1 MSLERENKIFLG
13 VDAGGTKTAFLLS
26 DENGTIL
33 ARHVSGSG
41 GFFSNGADGLYN
53 LLEEG
58 IHQISSSANIKKEDI
73 TFAGFGFPGYGES
86 ESSVVEITGVCEAV
100 IGKGK
105 VCCECD
111 CYLGWSGSLAME
123 AGINIVAGTGSICYG
138 VNQEGIAA
146 RSSGWGA
153 YCDEG
158 SCTWLGAKTI
168 AIYAKQ
174 ADGRQPRTQLY
185 QLFREHFA
193 IEEDLMF
200 IHRLN
205 HEIANKGAETAKIQM
220 LLKKAYDIGDVN
232 AAKLY
237 REAAKELALSI
248 HAVARKLGMSD
259 SCFKVSYSGGLFRS
273 GDCILQPLAKE
284 VERIGGQLVKPRF
297 SPEEGAV
304 LFAMKSYHPDRDLS
318 EIVFRY

>member
-1 MSLERENKIFLG
+1 MIFLG

-33 ARHVSGSG
+33 ARYVSGSG
-41 GFFSNGADGLYN
+41 DFFSNGTAGLKK

-58 IHQISSSANIKKEDI
+58 IEKISSYANIKKDDI
-73 TFAGFGFPGYGES
+73 TFAAFGFPGYGEADGS
-86 ESSVVEITGVCEAV
+86 EEDITRVCEEV
-100 IGKGK
+100 VGKGK

-123 AGINIVAGTGSICYG
+123 PGINIVAGTGSICYG
-138 VNQEGIAA
+138 VNQKGIAA
-146 RSSGWGA
+146 RASGWGA

-168 AIYAKQ
+168 GIYAKQ
-174 ADGRQPRTQLY
+174 ADGRLPRTQIY
-185 QLFREHFA
+185 DLFREHFT
-193 IEEDLMF
+193 IDEDLLF

-205 HEIANKGAETAKIQM
+205 HELAHQGSETAKIQI
-220 LLKKAYDIGDVN
+220 LLQKAYELGDTT
-232 AAKLY
+232 AAELY
-237 REAAKELALSI
+237 REAAKELALAI
-248 HAVARKLGMSD
+248 HAVAKKLDLCD
-259 SCFKVSYSGGLFRS
+259 SCFKVSYSGGLFQS

-284 VERIGGQLVKPRF
+284 VEQIGGQLLRPRF

-304 LFAMKSYHPDRDLS
+304 LFAMKCYDPDRDLS
-318 EIVFRY
+318 GLVFQY

>member
-1 MSLERENKIFLG
+1 MNFLG

-33 ARHVSGSG
+33 ARHISGTG
-41 GFFSNGADGLYN
+41 GFFSNGPAGLIE

-58 IHQISSSANIKKEDI
+58 IRQISSSAGINKEDI
-73 TFAGFGFPGYGES
+73 TFAAFGFPGYGEA
-86 ESSVVEITGVCEAV
+86 ESSEEVITGACEEV
-100 IGKGK
+100 IGKGR

-111 CYLGWSGSLAME
+111 CYLGWCGSLAME

-146 RSSGWGA
+146 RASGWGA

-168 AIYAKQ
+168 GIYAKQ
-174 ADGRQPRTQLY
+174 ADGRLPRTKIY
-185 QLFREHFA
+185 ELFREHFA
-193 IEEDLMF
+193 IGEDLLF

-205 HEIANKGAETAKIQM
+205 HEIANKGAETAKVQM
-220 LLKKAYDIGDVN
+220 LLKKAYEVGDVI
-232 AAKLY
+232 AAELY

-248 HAVARKLGMSD
+248 HAVAKKLGMSGG
-259 SCFKVSYSGGLFRS
+259 SFKVSYSGGLFQS
-273 GDCILQPLAKE
+273 GDCILLPLAKE
-284 VERIGGQLVKPRF
+284 VEQIGGQLVKPKF
-297 SPEEGAV
+297 SPDEGAI
-304 LFAMKSYHPDRDLS
+304 LFAMKSYHPDMDLS
-318 EIVFRY
+318 NIIFRY

>member
-1 MSLERENKIFLG
+1 MIFLG

-26 DENGTIL
+26 DEKGNIL
-33 ARHVSGSG
+33 ARHISGSG
-41 GFFSNGADGLYN
+41 GFFSNGSDGVLK

-58 IHQISSSANIKKEDI
+58 IEQISSSAGIKKEQI

-86 ESSVVEITGVCEAV
+86 ENSVQEITNACEKV

-111 CYLGWSGSLAME
+111 CYLGWAGSLAME

-138 VNQEGIAA
+138 VNHQGKAA
-146 RSSGWGA
+146 RASGWGA

-168 AIYAKQ
+168 GIYAKQ
-174 ADGRQPRTQLY
+174 ADGRMPRTLIY
-185 QLFREHFA
+185 ELFREHFS
-193 IEEDLMF
+193 IGEDLLF

-205 HEIANKGAETAKIQM
+205 HEIAKKGAETAKIQM
-220 LLKKAYDIGDVN
+220 ILKKAYELGDEI
-232 AAKLY
+232 AANLY
-237 REAAKELALSI
+237 SEAAKELALSI
-248 HAVARKLGMSD
+248 HAVAKKLDMRD
-259 SCFKVSYSGGLFRS
+259 SNFNVSYSGGLFKS

-284 VERIGGQLVKPRF
+284 VKEIGGQLVAPKF
-297 SPEEGAV
+297 SPEEGAI
-304 LFAMKSYHPDRDLS
+304 LFSMKSYQPEMEVS
-318 EIVFRY
+318 QIVFHY